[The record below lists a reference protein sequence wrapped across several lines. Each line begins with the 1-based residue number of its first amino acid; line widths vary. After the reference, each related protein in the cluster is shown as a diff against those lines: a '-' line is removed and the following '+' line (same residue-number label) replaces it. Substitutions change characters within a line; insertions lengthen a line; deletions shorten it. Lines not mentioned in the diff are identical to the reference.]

1 MGTIEKQIKDNPSF
15 EKLKSYLS
23 RFSQVGFFI
32 DHLIC
37 ASKGDG
43 SAVDQMYEMGFLSEK
58 NASRIKKSFAMIM
71 LCNKYSSV
79 ITNRNKKAHIR
90 FIHRVLNVSLD
101 RYLKYIE
108 KQP

>member
-1 MGTIEKQIKDNPSF
+1 MDIIETELKANPSF
-15 EKLKSYLS
+15 EILKSYLS

-43 SAVDQMYEMGFLSEK
+43 SAVDQMHKMGFLSEK
-58 NASRIKKSFAMIM
+58 NASRIKKSFVMIN

-79 ITNRNKKAHIR
+79 ITKRNKKAHIR
-90 FIHRVLNVSLD
+90 FIYRTLNDSLY